1 MNRICWDKGDHV
13 GSPLQET
20 AAILLVVLLVC
31 VCQGAEQKF
40 MIANSKISA
49 NLVANGAFEETKQ
62 GRASGWT
69 ELWTRKPGCG
79 EVTLDREV
87 FRSGRH
93 AARIEHR
100 GAEDWSYSAENRLDV
115 RRGDLFTLQA
125 WVKIEGTGNT
135 TIGVV
140 TYDEKGKAL
149 EWTFGGRTAA
159 GPRDWHLLRSRFVI
173 PRNVVAIGPRLIGYR
188 PATVWLD
195 DFSLAKEGN
204 VIEMRPE
211 DMPERL
217 STAML
222 LSL

>member
-13 GSPLQET
+13 GSPLRET

-40 MIANSKISA
+40 TIANSKISA

-87 FRSGRH
+87 SRSGSH

-100 GAEDWSYSAENRLDV
+100 GAEDWSFSSEKRLDV
-115 RRGDLFTLQA
+115 KPGDLFTLQA
-125 WVKIEGTGNT
+125 WVKIKGTGET
-135 TIGVV
+135 IIGVI
-140 TYDEKGKAL
+140 TYDEQGMAL

-159 GPRDWHLLRSRFVI
+159 GPRDWHLLRSRFVV
-173 PRNVVAIGPRLIGYR
+173 PRNVVAIGPRLI
-188 PATVWLD
+188 
-195 DFSLAKEGN
+195 
-204 VIEMRPE
+204 
-211 DMPERL
+211 
-217 STAML
+217 
-222 LSL
+222 